1 MAYINIKEAICLD
14 SEYNI
19 SGNGGGFIM
28 LTKREV
34 LDLAVECGLDEEKFL
49 ALLRKKEDFS
59 EELLQDELDNVSG
72 GTGGT
77 IHPADTQVV
86 QNKKC

>member
-1 MAYINIKEAICLD
+1 
-14 SEYNI
+14 
-19 SGNGGGFIM
+19 M

-49 ALLRKKEDFS
+49 ALLRKEECFS

-77 IHPADTQVV
+77 THPVDRQVV
-86 QNKKC
+86 QKKKC